1 MATLFSDIVDFR
13 TRNITR
19 EKIIFNHD
27 KNISLSR
34 RNDNSMYAMDKRTS
48 KHTEQNLQNWKKT
61 DIFKITVSIVPFLY
75 QQDNNW
81 IENQG
86 ATEDLNNT
94 VNHFDLLGIYRKL
107 FQSTEE
113 YIFFSSACVTFINL
127 SHMLAHKT
135 SQ

>member
-1 MATLFSDIVDFR
+1 M
-13 TRNITR
+13 
-19 EKIIFNHD
+19 H
-27 KNISLSR
+27 
-34 RNDNSMYAMDKRTS
+34 AMNKRTS

-61 DIFKITVSIVPFLY
+61 DVFKITVSIVPFSY

-81 IENQG
+81 IGNQS

-113 YIFFSSACVTFINL
+113 YIFFSSACVTFISL